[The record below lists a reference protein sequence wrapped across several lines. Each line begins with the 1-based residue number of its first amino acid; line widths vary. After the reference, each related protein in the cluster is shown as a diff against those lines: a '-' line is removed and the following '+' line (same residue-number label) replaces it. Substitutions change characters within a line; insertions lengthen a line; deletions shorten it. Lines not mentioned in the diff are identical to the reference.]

1 MNVQKYWRKM
11 KFYDWQKKLYWNGR
25 VENLEDFSIRFVCE
39 PYDMVV
45 SFHFQYRL
53 VMLYIVEIPTDIRK
67 KHRDHWLSSIDSQ
80 CNQNYINIAVAL
92 EKSLCMFWKTK
103 NVFFLILM
111 ANIRTKFIWIQFFL
125 RSSQFMDYEPL
136 SWKPLTYYLS
146 LQIWCYTKQYIC
158 YRQSTNNIH
167 P

>member
-1 MNVQKYWRKM
+1 MNVQKYWRKK

-39 PYDMVV
+39 PDDMVV
-45 SFHFQYRL
+45 SFHSQYRI
-53 VMLYIVEIPTDIRK
+53 VMLYIVENPNNIRK
-67 KHRDHWLSSIDSQ
+67 SIETIVCVQ
-80 CNQNYINIAVAL
+80 LIHNVIKTITIAVAL
-92 EKSLCMFWKTK
+92 EKSLCVFWKTK

-111 ANIRTKFIWIQFFL
+111 NIRTKFIWIQFFL

-146 LQIWCYTKQYIC
+146 LQIWRYTKKYIC